1 MSKKK
6 TKTELFYEAL
16 DEVMNIKDLL
26 KDYKNSGIEAF
37 ESRFDDIKH
46 FLNSQTITKRPPVKP
61 SFDGIPN
68 VLARRFLF
76 ELAKTDEVF
85 LYDNSDNFRLA
96 LVEEMTHIFTIKGI
110 RGRRVS
116 DIGTKIEEWFW
127 EFGMD
132 GVKGYFLSRRKEK
145 GHVHKLLLAKK
156 KIEEI
161 GLEKELE
168 ESLILNVVN
177 NTKLPELKTDI
188 TDYGYIKRRTG
199 MEFRR
204 FNGYIVGDVKIE
216 IDYERVK
223 RIEEGKRRNGK
234 IKLIENTE
242 VKQLE
247 LF

>member
-16 DEVMNIKDLL
+16 EEVMNIKSLL
-26 KDYKNSGIEAF
+26 KDYKTLGLEAF
-37 ESRFDDIKH
+37 ELRFDNIKY
-46 FLNSQTITKRPPVKP
+46 FLNNQTITKRPPVKP
-61 SFDGIPN
+61 SFSGIPE

-76 ELAKTDEVF
+76 ELAKTEEVF
-85 LYDNSDNFRLA
+85 LYNNSEEFRMA
-96 LVEEMTHIFTIKGI
+96 LVEEMNYIFTIKGI
-110 RGRRVS
+110 RGRRVT
-116 DIGTKIEEWFW
+116 DIGVKVEEWFW
-127 EFGMD
+127 EFGVE
-132 GVKGYFLSRRKEK
+132 GVKGYFLRARKEK
-145 GHVHKLLLAKK
+145 GYIHKLLLAKK

-177 NTKLPELKTDI
+177 NTKFPESKTVI

-199 MEFRR
+199 MEFKK
-204 FNGYIVGDVKIE
+204 FDGSIVEGAKIE
-216 IDYERVK
+216 IDYERVRK
-223 RIEEGKRRNGK
+223 IEGSKRRNGK
-234 IKLIENTE
+234 IKLIENAE